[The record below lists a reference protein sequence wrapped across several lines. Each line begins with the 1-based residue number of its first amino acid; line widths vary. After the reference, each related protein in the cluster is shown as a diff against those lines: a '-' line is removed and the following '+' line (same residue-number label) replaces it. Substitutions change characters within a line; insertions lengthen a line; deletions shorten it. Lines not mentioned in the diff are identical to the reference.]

1 MGLEARYVRSLYRRP
16 ARSLLT
22 ALAPSSAGLPRLFA
36 ILSSR
41 CNQSWSSVDH
51 RRQGANTMK
60 CGTKSV
66 IPYEMRGTARSKWSI
81 AGGHVRRHDRRIVDG
96 GFGVAGIH

>member
-1 MGLEARYVRSLYRRP
+1 
-16 ARSLLT
+16 
-22 ALAPSSAGLPRLFA
+22 
-36 ILSSR
+36 
-41 CNQSWSSVDH
+41 
-51 RRQGANTMK
+51 MK

-96 GFGVAGIH
+96 GFRVAGIHTVDDPKQVQTGNQEATDAMLQLNFGARRSS